1 MDHAAL
7 PPSFGKEV
15 GQGFQESQAFVGR
28 NEADSPEPTFLEVP
42 QEGGP
47 AFAVLSASLA
57 DAEHLAV
64 SLLAD
69 ADGHENGDV
78 PDLSAPALFQ
88 PDTVEK
94 DVRSGMSGI
103 RVFFMATT

>member
-1 MDHAAL
+1 M
-7 PPSFGKEV
+7 
-15 GQGFQESQAFVGR
+15 GQGLQESQAFVGR

-64 SLLAD
+64 SLLVD
-69 ADGHENGDV
+69 ADGHQNGDV
-78 PDLSAPALFQ
+78 LNLAAPALFQ
-88 PDTVEK
+88 PARLRKT
-94 DVRSGMSGI
+94 
-103 RVFFMATT
+103 